1 MDKKNRLSTDYDDED
16 MNWLD
21 DDDDYLEDGG
31 ILSSLLFGDKKKK
44 KHSKADSSRD
54 DERRSRRSTDVH
66 EKREEKTDVSEPRRT
81 RAASGTHGERT
92 GKPVRSAAGQAESA
106 GKTSRESTRRP
117 ARTSEGR
124 SSASAGQ
131 SAGRQSDRQVD
142 RSIDRSVERP
152 SERRTDRSV
161 SGRPVRPAADK
172 NRPVRRG
179 EAEQRTDVENVY
191 KDEVAS
197 TRDRQS
203 DRPARRRKI
212 SSDRTPVRLDEGN
225 TKTGRT
231 PARHDEEKT
240 KTVRTPAASAGTVG
254 EYDEYY
260 HENSRSRKLRDDRAA
275 QKKANSSEK
284 YTGSRQR
291 SGAAD
296 AADSARTS
304 VDNLLR
310 EVSNLEADSKQ
321 RHEDLRR
328 EAWERTQR
336 NVAKAK
342 AEVERLELEREKNE
356 KEEARKKRV
365 REEMERRQAEAEK
378 QREQENT
385 EAANVDETVKST
397 ETAGVKGHIKDA
409 DLTADNIAADNNEE
423 VDASSGTAENIS
435 DTAENTPD
443 VDSDDMVSDDSDS
456 KAVAAEPIS
465 SDEQEDEQ
473 DEDDDVAFPASAD
486 GSSDEDDQSRMKDK
500 KSDMLDM
507 DALERIERDIDEDK
521 LRYSESD
528 TEDLGLG
535 EIGRAL
541 GFDAVDLED
550 DEEEPGED
558 EESDSEKFFREN
570 LLDEADPKVVNPE
583 RKKINISTKVW
594 AIAFFVLLALFIMI
608 CVIYVKNYARMKYNE
623 MNINEIS
630 ADQLLVNDGVKDATA
645 GYRTIALYGVDSRD
659 QNMDAGTNS
668 DSIMIVS
675 INESTKEIKLVS
687 VYRDTLMDIASGA
700 MNKSQKVNYAYQ
712 LGGAVTAINTL
723 NTNLDLNITDYVAV
737 DFSAMASIIDAVGG
751 VDINVV
757 DDEINNFN
765 KNLAEQISISG
776 KYSSGITQAGQYTLD
791 GQQAVAYSRIRST
804 GSGDI
809 TRTERQRIILL
820 KVIDKLIKADTSSLS
835 AFVDVSFN
843 NISTSLNKDSILD
856 LVKDVAKYNVVDTA
870 GFPFAYEV
878 VDMAEQGNCL
888 VAADMESNVQALHE
902 YLYGNSHYKV
912 SDTSKQISTSLA
924 KETGVSAQ
932 KVKVESEKPGD
943 GISDGKDEGDLRTI
957 TEPPKGMILDE

>member
-1 MDKKNRLSTDYDDED
+1 MRSVRRVGDEQSTGIDNVYMDET
-16 MNWLD
+16 
-21 DDDDYLEDGG
+21 
-31 ILSSLLFGDKKKK
+31 
-44 KHSKADSSRD
+44 
-54 DERRSRRSTDVH
+54 
-66 EKREEKTDVSEPRRT
+66 
-81 RAASGTHGERT
+81 
-92 GKPVRSAAGQAESA
+92 
-106 GKTSRESTRRP
+106 
-117 ARTSEGR
+117 
-124 SSASAGQ
+124 ASA
-131 SAGRQSDRQVD
+131 
-142 RSIDRSVERP
+142 
-152 SERRTDRSV
+152 
-161 SGRPVRPAADK
+161 
-172 NRPVRRG
+172 
-179 EAEQRTDVENVY
+179 
-191 KDEVAS
+191 
-197 TRDRQS
+197 RDRQS
-203 DRPARRRKI
+203 ERPARRRKI
-212 SSDRTPVRLDEGN
+212 SSDRTPVRLDEG
-225 TKTGRT
+225 TTRTGRT
-231 PARHDEEKT
+231 PVRHDEEKA
-240 KTVRTPAASAGTVG
+240 KTVRTHAASAGTVG

-260 HENSRSRKLRDDRAA
+260 HENSRSRKLRDDRTA
-275 QKKANSSEK
+275 QKKENASGK
-284 YTGSRQR
+284 HTGRSQR
-291 SGAAD
+291 SGSAYAAD
-296 AADSARTS
+296 GARTS

-310 EVSNLEADSKQ
+310 EVNNLEVDSRQ

-356 KEEARKKRV
+356 KEEARKKKV
-365 REEMERRQAEAEK
+365 REEMERRQAESEK

-385 EAANVDETVKST
+385 EKEVRSV
-397 ETAGVKGHIKDA
+397 
-409 DLTADNIAADNNEE
+409 ADNSEEDNNKTE
-423 VDASSGTAENIS
+423 VTLA
-435 DTAENTPD
+435 DTAEKSVDIGPD
-443 VDSDDMVSDDSDS
+443 DMGSDDAGGKSEAVESIISDDQTE
-456 KAVAAEPIS
+456 EPNEE
-465 SDEQEDEQ
+465 SDEESGEESGEETG
-473 DEDDDVAFPASAD
+473 EDDNITFSDNAD
-486 GSSDEDDQSRMKDK
+486 ESSTEEEKPRMKDNR
-500 KSDMLDM
+500 SDMLNM
-507 DALERIERDIDEDK
+507 DALEQIERDIDEDK

-535 EIGRAL
+535 DIGRAL

-550 DEEEPGED
+550 DEEELDDD

-751 VDINVV
+751 VNINVV

-856 LVKDVAKYNVVDTA
+856 LVKAVAKYSVVDTA
-870 GFPFAYEV
+870 GFPFAYEA

-912 SDTSKQISTSLA
+912 SDTSKQISVSLA

-943 GISDGKDEGDLRTI
+943 GISDGKGEGDLRTI

>member
-21 DDDDYLEDGG
+21 DDDDYLEEGG

-44 KHSKADSSRD
+44 KRSKADSSRD
-54 DERRSRRSTDVH
+54 DDRRSRRPTDVH

-92 GKPVRSAAGQAESA
+92 GKSVRS
-106 GKTSRESTRRP
+106 
-117 ARTSEGR
+117 
-124 SSASAGQ
+124 
-131 SAGRQSDRQVD
+131 
-142 RSIDRSVERP
+142 
-152 SERRTDRSV
+152 
-161 SGRPVRPAADK
+161 
-172 NRPVRRG
+172 VRRVG
-179 EAEQRTDVENVY
+179 DEQSTGIDNVY
-191 KDEVAS
+191 MDETVSA
-197 TRDRQS
+197 RDRQS
-203 DRPARRRKI
+203 ERPARRRKI
-212 SSDRTPVRLDEGN
+212 SSDRTPVRLDDG
-225 TKTGRT
+225 TTRTGRT
-231 PARHDEEKT
+231 PVRHDGEKA
-240 KTVRTPAASAGTVG
+240 KTVRTHAASAGTVG

-260 HENSRSRKLRDDRAA
+260 HENSRSRKLRDDRTA
-275 QKKANSSEK
+275 QKKENASGK
-284 YTGSRQR
+284 HTGRSQR
-291 SGAAD
+291 SGSAY

-310 EVSNLEADSKQ
+310 DVSNLEVDSRQ

-356 KEEARKKRV
+356 KEEARKKKV
-365 REEMERRQAEAEK
+365 REEMERRQAESEK

-385 EAANVDETVKST
+385 EKEVRSV
-397 ETAGVKGHIKDA
+397 
-409 DLTADNIAADNNEE
+409 ADNSEEDNNKTE
-423 VDASSGTAENIS
+423 VTLA
-435 DTAENTPD
+435 DTAEKSVDIGPD
-443 VDSDDMVSDDSDS
+443 DMGSDDAGGKSEAVESIISDDQTE
-456 KAVAAEPIS
+456 EPNEES
-465 SDEQEDEQ
+465 YEELYEESGEESC
-473 DEDDDVAFPASAD
+473 EDDNITFSDNAD
-486 GSSDEDDQSRMKDK
+486 ESSTEEENPRMKDNR
-500 KSDMLDM
+500 SDMLNM
-507 DALERIERDIDEDK
+507 DALEQIERDIDEDK

-535 EIGRAL
+535 DIGRAL

-550 DEEEPGED
+550 DEEELDDD

-751 VDINVV
+751 VNINVA

-856 LVKDVAKYNVVDTA
+856 LVKAVAKYSVVDTA
-870 GFPFAYEV
+870 GFPFAYEA

-912 SDTSKQISTSLA
+912 SDTSKQISVSLA

-943 GISDGKDEGDLRTI
+943 GISDGKGEGDLRTI

>member
-21 DDDDYLEDGG
+21 DDDDYLEEGG

-44 KHSKADSSRD
+44 KRSKADSSRD
-54 DERRSRRSTDVH
+54 DDRRSRRPTDVH

-92 GKPVRSAAGQAESA
+92 GKSVRS
-106 GKTSRESTRRP
+106 
-117 ARTSEGR
+117 
-124 SSASAGQ
+124 
-131 SAGRQSDRQVD
+131 
-142 RSIDRSVERP
+142 
-152 SERRTDRSV
+152 
-161 SGRPVRPAADK
+161 
-172 NRPVRRG
+172 VRRVG
-179 EAEQRTDVENVY
+179 DEQSTGIDNVY
-191 KDEVAS
+191 MDETVSA
-197 TRDRQS
+197 RDRQS
-203 DRPARRRKI
+203 ERPARRRKI
-212 SSDRTPVRLDEGN
+212 SSDRTPVRLDDG
-225 TKTGRT
+225 TTRTGRT
-231 PARHDEEKT
+231 PVRHDEEKA
-240 KTVRTPAASAGTVG
+240 KTVRTHAASAGTVG

-260 HENSRSRKLRDDRAA
+260 HENSRSRKLRDDRTA
-275 QKKANSSEK
+275 QKKENASGK
-284 YTGSRQR
+284 HTGRSQR
-291 SGAAD
+291 SGSAYAAD
-296 AADSARTS
+296 GARTS

-310 EVSNLEADSKQ
+310 EVNNLEVDSRQ

-356 KEEARKKRV
+356 KEEARKKKV
-365 REEMERRQAEAEK
+365 REEMERRQAESEK

-385 EAANVDETVKST
+385 EKEVRSV
-397 ETAGVKGHIKDA
+397 
-409 DLTADNIAADNNEE
+409 ADNSEEDNNKTE
-423 VDASSGTAENIS
+423 VTLA
-435 DTAENTPD
+435 DTAEKSVDIGPD
-443 VDSDDMVSDDSDS
+443 DMGSDDAGGKSEAVESIISDDQTE
-456 KAVAAEPIS
+456 EPNEE
-465 SDEQEDEQ
+465 SDEESDEETG
-473 DEDDDVAFPASAD
+473 EDDNITFSDNAD
-486 GSSDEDDQSRMKDK
+486 ESSTEEEKPRMKDNR
-500 KSDMLDM
+500 SDMLNM
-507 DALERIERDIDEDK
+507 DALEQIERDIDEDK

-535 EIGRAL
+535 DIGRAL

-550 DEEEPGED
+550 DEEELDDD

-751 VDINVV
+751 VNINVV

-856 LVKDVAKYNVVDTA
+856 LVKAVAKYSVVDTA
-870 GFPFAYEV
+870 GFPFAYEA

-912 SDTSKQISTSLA
+912 SDTSKQISVSLA

-943 GISDGKDEGDLRTI
+943 GISDGKGEGDLRTI